1 LSMMAA
7 MQAFKWGFGTTDTT
21 MTMLRN
27 MGLNSVNA
35 LPRVKKWFI
44 RQAVGG

>member
-1 LSMMAA
+1 MMAA
-7 MQAFKWGFGTTDTT
+7 MQAFKWGFGSTDTA

-27 MGLNSVNA
+27 MGLSSVNA

-44 RQAVGG
+44 QQAVGE